1 MNGSLSVSNKYVKAK
16 TKSYNNKI
24 KANFHGSKV
33 PKEGSPCSNL
43 PIIVIDSVFKLGKK
57 LLPTAISSRMQVQH
71 KRKR

>member
-33 PKEGSPCSNL
+33 PKEGSPCSKCTYN
-43 PIIVIDSVFKLGKK
+43 SN
-57 LLPTAISSRMQVQH
+57 
-71 KRKR
+71 